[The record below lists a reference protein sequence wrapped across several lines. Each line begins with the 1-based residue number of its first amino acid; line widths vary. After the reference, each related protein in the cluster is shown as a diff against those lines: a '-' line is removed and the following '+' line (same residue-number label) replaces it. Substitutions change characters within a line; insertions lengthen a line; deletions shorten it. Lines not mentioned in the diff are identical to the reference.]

1 MKIKSNEARRIYMKK
16 PLLSIIILGL
26 ILANSVAIASASPD
40 LTEAGKRYI
49 AENFGVGGCFVHSGL
64 SWTVHAVDG
73 SSLHETGG
81 TGQVVSRVISS
92 VTDRVELTSPRT
104 GTYRNTDL
112 VSANDGNSV
121 SLLDVMDYIMLNDG
135 YPEGENQYCICAI
148 PKEVKEYIAK
158 NYGDGNCVTTTCPDA
173 FGLACMLDTLTT
185 PLPAGY
191 TSDTLC
197 SGQILDWVYANI
209 GWCISGP
216 ILNIDTGDDFSTIQA
231 AIDDPD
237 TFNGHTITVDPGTYV
252 ENVKVYKSL
261 TIRSTSGNPNDTIVK
276 VLSSGEPDHVFEV
289 TADYVNIR
297 GFTIEGSTWSVGIQL
312 AGTAGIYL
320 SGISTHCTIVN
331 NTITLNKY
339 GIYLRSSSSNI
350 ITNNNVSNNCEMVS
364 GCVLQATTASRTTL

>member
-1 MKIKSNEARRIYMKK
+1 MKIKSNDARRIYMKK

-73 SSLHETGG
+73 SSLRETGG

-185 PLPAGY
+185 PLPTGY

-197 SGQILDWVYANI
+197 SEQILDWVYANI

-216 ILNIDTGDDFSTIQA
+216 IHNLNTGENFSTIQA
-231 AIDDPD
+231 AINNSD
-237 TFNGHTITVDPGTYV
+237 TKGGAYDNRRFWDLY
-252 ENVKVYKSL
+252 
-261 TIRSTSGNPNDTIVK
+261 
-276 VLSSGEPDHVFEV
+276 
-289 TADYVNIR
+289 
-297 GFTIEGSTWSVGIQL
+297 
-312 AGTAGIYL
+312 
-320 SGISTHCTIVN
+320 
-331 NTITLNKY
+331 
-339 GIYLRSSSSNI
+339 
-350 ITNNNVSNNCEMVS
+350 
-364 GCVLQATTASRTTL
+364 